1 MKNPTYSQAFAQGV
15 SEEMRRD
22 PSIFVMG
29 TDMTERGGSF
39 AQLVGVGQEFGSER
53 VRDTPISEAAMV
65 AAGVGAA
72 MNGMRP
78 IVDMSFVDF
87 SLSAMDEIAN
97 QVAKMRYMLRVPM
110 PIVIRATTGIALY
123 GMQHNNSLETW
134 FAHMPGLLVAMPSSP
149 GDVKGMIKTALRG
162 DDPVVFLMHK
172 RLGGRRGE
180 VGDEETLVPFGRAN
194 LVRSGL
200 DVTLVTYSEMVARSL
215 EAAKLLA
222 EEGIEVEVIDLRTL
236 MPLDLE
242 TIETSVQRT
251 RRLVIVGE
259 SPRFLGIGSEIA
271 AAIQETLFRELA
283 APIQR
288 VGAPH
293 VPIPASPPLYQAMS
307 PQVADIARAVRKA
320 MTS

>member
-1 MKNPTYSQAFAQGV
+1 
-15 SEEMRRD
+15 
-22 PSIFVMG
+22 
-29 TDMTERGGSF
+29 
-39 AQLVGVGQEFGSER
+39 
-53 VRDTPISEAAMV
+53 
-65 AAGVGAA
+65 
-72 MNGMRP
+72 
-78 IVDMSFVDF
+78 
-87 SLSAMDEIAN
+87 
-97 QVAKMRYMLRVPM
+97 M
-110 PIVIRATTGIALY
+110 PVVIRATSGIALY

-149 GDVKGMIKTALRG
+149 ADVKGMIKTALRG

-194 LVRSGL
+194 LVRSGH
-200 DVTLVTYSEMVARSL
+200 DVTIVAYSEMVARAL